1 MKKAGTVLMY
11 NCSGPE
17 FSKLKQIFA
26 MLRLRMRTVT
36 PDRYHLTLLELAE
49 NQGEN
54 AAEAPEAIPETMLVF
69 CGVNSALCN
78 QVLEVL
84 RTANVPQVDLK
95 AILTQENQT
104 WDSLKLYEELKK
116 ERESFRQEQEK
127 PQD

>member
-1 MKKAGTVLMY
+1 MKSGTILMY
-11 NCSGPE
+11 NCTGE
-17 FSKLKQIFA
+17 KYFKMKQIFA

>member
-1 MKKAGTVLMY
+1 MKSGTILMY
-11 NCSGPE
+11 NCTGE
-17 FSKLKQIFA
+17 KYFKMKQIFS
-26 MLRLRMRTVT
+26 
-36 PDRYHLTLLELAE
+36 
-49 NQGEN
+49 
-54 AAEAPEAIPETMLVF
+54 MLVF

-116 ERESFRQEQEK
+116 ERESFQQEQEK
-127 PQD
+127 AQD

>member
-1 MKKAGTVLMY
+1 MKSGTILMY
-11 NCSGPE
+11 NCIGE
-17 FSKLKQIFA
+17 KHFKMKQIFA

-49 NQGEN
+49 NVGEN

-95 AILTQENQT
+95 AILTQENQS